1 MKPYINFATLVNEDD
16 IYPVTYTFY
25 RDKKIIKNTTL
36 KGGDLTENQIKILF
50 FSGQLKRKPTQ
61 EEMDS
66 YLLSVNLKEIKKAL
80 NLSQK
85 DIAEFFDMSYGA
97 FANSSAK
104 ERYERALCRFY
115 AHVLLGGNK
124 AFIV

>member
-1 MKPYINFATLVNEDD
+1 MKPYINFALLVNEND

-25 RDKKIIKNTTL
+25 RDKKIIENTTL

-61 EEMDS
+61 EEIES
-66 YLLSVNLKEIKKAL
+66 HLLSVNLKEIKKTL

-85 DIAEFFDMSYGA
+85 DIAKFFDMTYGA
-97 FANSSAK
+97 FANSNAK

-115 AHVLLGGNK
+115 ECVLLGGKKEN
-124 AFIV
+124 